1 MIRLLIDFSH
11 NPHHVLTLLVSK
23 RFVRGGSFSPVF
35 RDLSARNRHIHRSF
49 PVLHRGNPHSARPAF
64 TLVELLVVIAIIAVL
79 IGLLLPA
86 VQSAREAARRSSCTN
101 NVKNQALAIHNHLSA
116 KGKFPQSRPLDN
128 NGQRMSW
135 TIIVLDYLEGGS
147 LSELY
152 NRSVQWHTGANVT
165 AGRTMIP
172 AFACPSAPG
181 FPRRPAATVAAGA
194 PPGGLAGQSMGIL
207 DYMVIHQLRHRF
219 YNAHGVANPTGGPN
233 DISTAGALSRDRENK
248 PQDLSDGLSK
258 TILFVENAGRPNYF
272 INGRDQNGLLPRNE
286 GYGWTDPDGGAG
298 SMDGTDKTTG
308 AINGS
313 SGTGVCIINCNNDS
327 EPYSFHS
334 GGMTVALADA
344 SVRFMSDSVSGA
356 TFAALLTQ
364 SSGDAISSDF

>member
-1 MIRLLIDFSH
+1 
-11 NPHHVLTLLVSK
+11 
-23 RFVRGGSFSPVF
+23 
-35 RDLSARNRHIHRSF
+35 
-49 PVLHRGNPHSARPAF
+49 VLHRGNPHSARRAF

-116 KGKFPQSRPLDN
+116 KGKFPQSRPYDN
-128 NGQRMSW
+128 NRQRMSW
-135 TIIVLDYLEGGS
+135 TIVVLDYLEGGS
-147 LSELY
+147 LAELY
-152 NRSVQWHTGANVT
+152 DKSVQWHTGANVT
-165 AGRTMIP
+165 AGRTMVP

-194 PPGGLAGQSMGIL
+194 PPGGLAGQSMGLL
-207 DYMVIHQLRHRF
+207 DYMVIQQLRHRF
-219 YNAHGVANPTGGPN
+219 YNAHGVANPT
-233 DISTAGALSRDRENK
+233 
-248 PQDLSDGLSK
+248 
-258 TILFVENAGRPNYF
+258 NYF
-272 INGRDQNGLLPRNE
+272 VNGRDQNGLLPRNE

-313 SGTGVCIINCNNDS
+313 SGTGVCIMNCNNDS

-344 SVRFMSDSVSGA
+344 SVRFMSESISGA

-364 SSGDAISSDF
+364 AAGDAAGSDF